1 MSHPTKIRILR
12 IIARLNIGGPAI
24 QAVTLT
30 SKLSEGFETRLVCG
44 HVGPG
49 EGDMSYLALS
59 EGIEPEILPSLGRE
73 ISPLDDFRTYRGLQ
87 KLIRDFQPDIIH
99 THTAKAGGL
108 GRIAGISL
116 KALAGLQKR
125 ARLIHT
131 FHGHV
136 FDGYFGP
143 RKAFLFVQVE
153 RFLAK
158 LTDRI
163 VVISPLQF
171 EDICHKYRIAA
182 PQKVR
187 IIPLGF
193 NLTSFCDCRSFRN
206 EARKKCARC
215 ESEDTFVVGIV
226 GRLTGIKNH
235 RMFLDAARVLKE
247 RDNGFSFKFLVVG
260 DGELRQQLVD
270 YARKLEISEIVE
282 FAGWHKDMRNVYAAM
297 DAVAL
302 TSINEGTPV
311 SLIEAMAAGIPV
323 VASAV
328 GGVPDLVGEVREE
341 VSGCRMA
348 ERGILVRSGEPL
360 SLADAILFLL
370 KSRSRSAKMTDR
382 AREYVLRRY
391 SMERLLGDM
400 KQLYVEVLQD

>member
-30 SKLSEGFETRLVCG
+30 SRLSDDFETRLVCG
-44 HVGPG
+44 HVGVG

-59 EGIEPEILPSLGRE
+59 EGIKPEILQSLGRE
-73 ISPLDDFRTYRGLQ
+73 ISPLDDFRTLRDLR
-87 KLIRDFQPDIIH
+87 KIIRDFKPDIIH
-99 THTAKAGGL
+99 THTAKAGSL
-108 GRIAGISL
+108 GRIAGVSL
-116 KALAGLQKR
+116 KGLAGLQKR

-143 RKAFLFVQVE
+143 RKAFLFVQIE

-193 NLTSFCDCRSFRN
+193 DLTSFCDCRSFRN
-206 EARKKCARC
+206 EARKKCVRC

-235 RMFLDAARVLKE
+235 RMFLDAAKVLKE
-247 RDNGFSFKFLVVG
+247 RGHGLSFKFLVVG
-260 DGELRQQLVD
+260 DGELRQELVD
-270 YARKLEISEIVE
+270 YARKLEISDMVE
-282 FAGWHKDMRNVYAAM
+282 FAGWHKDMPGIYAAM
-297 DAVAL
+297 DTVAL

-311 SLIEAMAAGIPV
+311 TLIEAMASGVPV
-323 VASAV
+323 IATDV
-328 GGVPDLVGEVREE
+328 GGVPDLLGPVQN
-341 VSGCRMA
+341 VSPQGYRLAMRGVLIHQAKPA
-348 ERGILVRSGEPL
+348 E
-360 SLADAILFLL
+360 LADAIIARFE
-370 KSRSRSAKMTDR
+370 KSIPFETTAN
-382 AREYVLRRY
+382 AREYIFKEFGI
-391 SMERLLGDM
+391 ERLVEDM
-400 KQLYVEVLQD
+400 KGLYYEILQK